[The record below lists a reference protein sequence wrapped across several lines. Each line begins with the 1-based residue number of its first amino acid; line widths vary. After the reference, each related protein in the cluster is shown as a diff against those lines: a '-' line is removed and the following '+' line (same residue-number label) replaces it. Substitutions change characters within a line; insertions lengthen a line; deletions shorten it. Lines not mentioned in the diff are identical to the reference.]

1 VPSGVV
7 GDLGFVG
14 RAEELAA
21 IAVSA
26 ADASRGRPSVVW
38 IDGAPGAGKTALL
51 RAAVAALPPGFAVLR
66 AEAAE
71 LAVEIPFE
79 VASQLGN
86 LTGAT
91 PFPVAMELLGIWG
104 AANGGGPVA
113 VVVEDL
119 HWADPESRLALLTAA
134 RRLRADP
141 VLMLVTSRG
150 GPEDAD
156 GWDRLRADPERCLHV
171 ALGPL
176 SQAEVAELAGR
187 RGVILPPAA
196 AARLVR
202 HTGGHPLYVRTLLA
216 EVPAAA
222 LAAEDGELPAPRSL
236 SSTTLARLAELPAD
250 SRRITAAL
258 AVLNQ
263 PASLQQ
269 LGQVAGVNGTAR
281 AADGLLGTGF
291 IARRDGEPAVL
302 EFAHPLYR
310 TAVYADMPPSLR
322 QELHRR
328 AADVTGGAAA
338 LAHRVAAADSADD
351 GLAAELERAARAEAA
366 GRLPGRAASYL
377 LWAAQ
382 LSSSRPVAERRL
394 LDAARLLLAARQNSR
409 VEPLRAQIEACAAQ
423 PVRSLVLGALAYEA
437 GDMAAAEPLFRDAA
451 RPAQPPGDRDGEAGS
466 GDAVAAD
473 AGSGDAVT
481 ADARARL
488 AVILL
493 AQMRTAEAADA
504 AARALASPAVPPA
517 SEAWASFA
525 LAFAEGLLHG
535 AAGGLDRI
543 ARRLPQP
550 AGDVPAAGVDLLITR
565 GSLQVYAGHPQ
576 AALADLRAAVRLA
589 RHGGSLF
596 PYRAHANLCQALFI
610 TGDWDE
616 ALVHGRIALSLVA
629 DEGRAWHGGP
639 AHASLACV
647 LASRGDWEG
656 AAEHLA
662 AAERIAAE
670 IGAVEVVVFSL
681 LARGLVA
688 AARAEPAGVIEA
700 LTPLA
705 DRWDQ
710 GMTTMTAHWW
720 RPLLVMAL
728 ISTGELD
735 AAAQHIDALGG
746 SAYPEPGREA
756 SIAALRARLHA
767 RAGRAADAAA
777 AFARAADLLGPDDPF
792 LERAILH
799 RDYGAFLL
807 ARGDRRDGIARLMQ
821 AREMLVGAGAMPY
834 LERLDARLAG
844 AGIRSPAAS
853 AGAVIALT
861 EREADVTALVSKGL
875 TNAEV
880 AAELYVS
887 VNTVEY
893 HLRNVFAKLGV
904 RSRRELHARA
914 SHSA

>member
-1 VPSGVV
+1 VPGGVV

-14 RAEELAA
+14 RVEELAA
-21 IAVSA
+21 IAARA
-26 ADASRGRPSVVW
+26 ADASYGRPSVVW

-51 RAAVAALPPGFAVLR
+51 RAAVAALPPGFAVLQ

-71 LAVEIPFE
+71 LAAEIPFD
-79 VASQLGN
+79 VVSQLGEV
-86 LTGAT
+86 TEAA
-91 PFPVAMELLGIWG
+91 PFPVAMELLGSWG
-104 AANGGGPVA
+104 AANAGGPVA

-134 RRLRADP
+134 RRLREDP
-141 VLMLVTSRG
+141 VLILVTSRG

-171 ALGPL
+171 VPGPL
-176 SQAEVAELAGR
+176 SQAEVTELAAR
-187 RGVILPPAA
+187 RGVTLTWAA

-202 HTGGHPLYVRTLLA
+202 HAGGHPLHVRTLLA
-216 EVPAAA
+216 ELPAAV
-222 LAAEDGELPAPRSL
+222 LAAGDGELPAPRSL
-236 SSTTLARLAELPAD
+236 ASTTLARLAELPAEA
-250 SRRITAAL
+250 RRLAAAL

-263 PASLQQ
+263 PASLHQ
-269 LGQVAGVNGTAR
+269 LGQVAGVNGAAR

-291 IARRDGEPAVL
+291 ITRRDGGPAVL

-328 AADVTGGAAA
+328 AADAAGGAPA
-338 LAHRVAAADSADD
+338 LGHRVAAADSADD
-351 GLAAELERAARAEAA
+351 DLAAELELAAQAEAA
-366 GRLPGRAASYL
+366 SRFLGRAASYL

-394 LDAARLLLAARQNSR
+394 LAAARLLLAARRNSQ

-437 GDMAAAEPLFRDAA
+437 GDLAAAEPWLREAA
-451 RPAQPPGDRDGEAGS
+451 AWPTQPSADDNGDGDTGS
-466 GDAVAAD
+466 GDGVAAD
-473 AGSGDAVT
+473 AQ
-481 ADARARL
+481 ARL

-493 AQMRTAEAADA
+493 GQMRAADAADA
-504 AARALASPAVPPA
+504 AARALASPALPPA
-517 SEAWASFA
+517 TEAWASFA

-535 AAGGLDRI
+535 APAGLDQI
-543 ARRLPQP
+543 ARRLPQS
-550 AGDVPAAGVDLLITR
+550 AADVPAADVDLLITR
-565 GSLQVYAGHPQ
+565 GSLHVFSGQPQ

-596 PYRAHANLCQALFI
+596 PHRAHVYLCQSLLI

-616 ALVHGRIALSLVA
+616 ALVHGRVALSLVA
-629 DEGRAWHGGP
+629 DEGRTWHGGP

-647 LASRGDWEG
+647 LGSRGDWDG
-656 AAEHLA
+656 AAGHLA
-662 AAERIAAE
+662 AADRIAAD
-670 IGAVEVVVFSL
+670 IGAAEAVIFSVF
-681 LARGLVA
+681 ARGLIA
-688 AARAEPAGVIEA
+688 AARDEPAAVIEA
-700 LTPLA
+700 LMPLA
-705 DRWDQ
+705 DKS
-710 GMTTMTAHWW
+710 GMGMSAMSALHWW

-728 ISTGELD
+728 ISTGTLD
-735 AAAQHIDALGG
+735 AAAQQIDALAAFAGRQ
-746 SAYPEPGREA
+746 PGRDA
-756 SIAALRARLHA
+756 SIVALRARLLA
-767 RAGRAADAAA
+767 RAGRPEEAAA

-792 LERAILH
+792 LERALLQH
-799 RDYGAFLL
+799 DYGTFLL

-821 AREMLVGAGAMPY
+821 ARAMLAGVGADPY

-844 AGIRSPAAS
+844 AGVRSPGPAA
-853 AGAVIALT
+853 GTVMALT
-861 EREADVTALVSKGL
+861 EREADVVALVSKGL

-893 HLRNVFAKLGV
+893 HLRNVFAKLGI
-904 RSRRELHARA
+904 RSRRELRARA
-914 SHSA
+914 SRST